1 MIKESALRNKLQE
14 LGVPSHGNKRTLHAR
29 YDEWMT
35 LWNANVDS
43 ATPKSKKELLKE
55 LSVWDTINRVPVVQK
70 TKAAGWTDEGWLESN
85 KSHFDELIAKAKAQ
99 RVKPK
104 PVKEGKKGEKAE
116 GEVEHATL
124 SSAQADGA
132 SAAPTTLPNNITPQP
147 TIPESKVPPNNA
159 TQSFQPNFHQP
170 QYLDQAFTATL
181 HSTLRQ
187 AYPPPPPPLPQT
199 YTAQTPPTYL
209 SYAHVN
215 TNNMFA
221 ANPPP
226 SPPTRLLGVDSN
238 TNKPIAIAEEDT
250 SLIGLYGKR
259 KYEEMEVGGKSG
271 GRGGTS
277 GGL

>member
-1 MIKESALRNKLQE
+1 M
-14 LGVPSHGNKRTLHAR
+14 
-29 YDEWMT
+29 
-35 LWNANVDS
+35 DS

-55 LSVWDTINRVPVVQK
+55 LSAWDAINRLPVVEK
-70 TKAAGWTDEGWLESN
+70 TKAAGCTDEGWAESH
-85 KSHFDELIAKAKAQ
+85 KPHFDELIAKARAQ
-99 RVKPK
+99 RGKPK
-104 PVKEGKKGEKAE
+104 PMEEGKKGEKAE

-132 SAAPTTLPNNITPQP
+132 STSPTTGTLPNNITPQP
-147 TIPESKVPPNNA
+147 TIPEGKVPPNNA

-187 AYPPPPPPLPQT
+187 AYPPPPSLPQT
-199 YTAQTPPTYL
+199 YTTQAPPTYL

-221 ANPPP
+221 ANPP
-226 SPPTRLLGVDSN
+226 SPPPTTLLGADSN
-238 TNKPIAIAEEDT
+238 TNKPITIVEEDT

-259 KYEEMEVGGKSG
+259 KYEEMEVGGKGG
-271 GRGGTS
+271 GRGGDS

>member
-1 MIKESALRNKLQE
+1 M
-14 LGVPSHGNKRTLHAR
+14 
-29 YDEWMT
+29 
-35 LWNANVDS
+35 DS

-55 LSVWDTINRVPVVQK
+55 LSTWDAINRVPVVQK

-99 RVKPK
+99 RGKPK
-104 PVKEGKKGEKAE
+104 PVEEDKKDEKAE

-132 SAAPTTLPNNITPQP
+132 SPAPTTLPNNITLQP

-187 AYPPPPPPLPQT
+187 AYPPPPPLPQT
-199 YTAQTPPTYL
+199 YTTQAPPTYL
-209 SYAHVN
+209 SYTHVN

-226 SPPTRLLGVDSN
+226 PPATLLGVDSN
-238 TNKPIAIAEEDT
+238 TNKPITIAEEDT

-259 KYEEMEVGGKSG
+259 KYEEMEVGGKRG
-271 GRGGTS
+271 GRGGDS